1 MAMKLSMTG
10 QMRLEQ
16 KMKLAPRMI
25 QSMEVLQLPFL
36 ALQEKIEAELST
48 NPVLEVAEERP
59 EELQGSQAEPE
70 DMSDERELVVQDD
83 SDNVEDFQR
92 LENIGDD
99 FNDYLDGSGP
109 MQFEPKYQRI
119 SSGDPDKKLE
129 AMNNTAAAEQS
140 LLDSLKEQW
149 RMVDAEPLVREAG
162 DLIIDYLDEK
172 GYLSTRLEHLHNK
185 DKHAFG
191 IEHLQQA
198 LELVQKLEPA
208 GVGARDLRECLLIQM
223 RQFPEDMSFEMRMA
237 GQCWDEL
244 LENHLPKVAR
254 KMGCSL
260 EQVNRAIER
269 MSKLDT
275 SPGLRVGRYDNHPI
289 TADVIVEPTPEDGYR
304 VSLTD
309 TRLPNLRVNDFYQK
323 MSQNRKIDDQTRQFL
338 QKNIHSAQW
347 FMDAIQQRK
356 HTLLRVA
363 RAIVNHQKD
372 FFDKGKL
379 HLRPLPMSAIADE
392 VGVHLATVSRAVSGK
407 YVQCPQGILPLRSFF
422 SGGMED
428 ESGTEHSWDA
438 VKAKL
443 KEIVDNEDKSNPL
456 GDDALRTKLEEAGMG
471 TIARRT
477 VAKYRKILNIP
488 TARFRRKY

>member
-10 QMRLEQ
+10 QMRMEQ

-48 NPVLEVAEERP
+48 NPVLEVAEEHP
-59 EELQGSQAEPE
+59 EELPGSQAEPE
-70 DMSDERELVVQDD
+70 DMSHERELVVQDD

-198 LELVQKLEPA
+198 LELVQNLEPA

-237 GQCWDEL
+237 GQCWD
-244 LENHLPKVAR
+244 
-254 KMGCSL
+254 
-260 EQVNRAIER
+260 
-269 MSKLDT
+269 
-275 SPGLRVGRYDNHPI
+275 
-289 TADVIVEPTPEDGYR
+289 
-304 VSLTD
+304 
-309 TRLPNLRVNDFYQK
+309 
-323 MSQNRKIDDQTRQFL
+323 
-338 QKNIHSAQW
+338 
-347 FMDAIQQRK
+347 
-356 HTLLRVA
+356 
-363 RAIVNHQKD
+363 
-372 FFDKGKL
+372 
-379 HLRPLPMSAIADE
+379 
-392 VGVHLATVSRAVSGK
+392 
-407 YVQCPQGILPLRSFF
+407 
-422 SGGMED
+422 
-428 ESGTEHSWDA
+428 
-438 VKAKL
+438 
-443 KEIVDNEDKSNPL
+443 
-456 GDDALRTKLEEAGMG
+456 
-471 TIARRT
+471 
-477 VAKYRKILNIP
+477 
-488 TARFRRKY
+488 